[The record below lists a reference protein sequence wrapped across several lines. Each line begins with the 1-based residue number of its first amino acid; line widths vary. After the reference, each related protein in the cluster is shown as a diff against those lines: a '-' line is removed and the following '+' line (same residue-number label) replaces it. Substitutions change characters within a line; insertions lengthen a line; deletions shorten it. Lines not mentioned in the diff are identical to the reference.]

1 MMTRKLKITTMACLL
16 FLLDSATLRVVKHL
30 TVFENRVKNK
40 DKSNQ
45 HHRKQGKHAFIKSHD
60 DT

>member
-45 HHRKQGKHAFIKSHD
+45 HHRETRETCFYKEP
-60 DT
+60 